1 MNGLSNTTPTS
12 LAPMLFDWKQLMD
25 DETWNQ
31 EPVASAELRQP
42 STGDIDA
49 LPAEMLKQ
57 FADVKP
63 NVEPA
68 PDANGVT
75 ICRECLQ
82 MKSCLETGGNLKE
95 PVWYACLVVARFFK
109 EPLAHELSNGY
120 PNYTHEET
128 EGKLERL
135 KKNGILPTTCQRFEQ
150 INPAGCEGCPH
161 RGIIHSPIRLGYPN
175 WQRAAVVQSS
185 TMTADT
191 TAVVERVA
199 IEIAADNFHG
209 NVFQCHQVLAHG
221 FRNVSGEYVTI
232 DQTGCLHTLGKPGIR
247 FVLSQ
252 YCWFTVYDKREK
264 KNKNIAPPQDIAEAV
279 METASTYGIAPMVYF
294 VLRNPAIDPVTGAL
308 MGLKRG
314 YIPEHQAYCL
324 HDWNRDPAMLDRPDL
339 NAVAKALQTLWQP
352 VHRFPFESPEHRAT
366 MLCAMLS
373 AVVRPLLPMCPGYLI
388 DSPSFGSGK
397 TKLATILAILTG
409 QHEPAVIPWRN
420 NDEAEAQKKML
431 SLLLMGAGAVMIDNV
446 NGLFHSDA
454 LAAILTSEM
463 YADRTLG
470 ASKIV
475 TVSTRVLIVF
485 NGCNASV
492 SADLVRRILTIC
504 IDPGIERPEL
514 RDFDFDP
521 VEMVRQNTDDY
532 VEAVLVILRAYICA
546 GKPIYTPPLGSFEM
560 WDRLVRQCVLWLD
573 KQGLG
578 EHFGGLADP
587 WVTMETAREN
597 DPDKARL
604 SALLQAWQER
614 FGSKGST
621 VQNAIKTVTDF
632 PSTPENVELKLM
644 LEEIAGERGTIN
656 PRMLA
661 AWIGKRQGRIVD
673 GFHFVKIDTK
683 REKPVWAAIPQT
695 KPVG

>member
-1 MNGLSNTTPTS
+1 MNTPTNHTEAID
-12 LAPMLFDWKQLMD
+12 APILLDWKQLIQNEGQIPSPTVGIYSNQQPVGDMD
-25 DETWNQ
+25 LS
-31 EPVASAELRQP
+31 VKGLAHL
-42 STGDIDA
+42 
-49 LPAEMLKQ
+49 
-57 FADVKP
+57 FANIESNLVS
-63 NVEPA
+63 A
-68 PDANGVT
+68 PDADGVT

-95 PVWYACLVVARFFK
+95 FIWYACLGVARFFK
-109 EPLAHELSNGY
+109 EPLAHELSSGY
-120 PNYTHEET
+120 PNYTYEET
-128 EGKLERL
+128 ERKLAQLQE
-135 KKNGILPTTCQRFEQ
+135 KNILPTTCKRFEQ
-150 INPAGCEGCPH
+150 INPAGCEGCTY
-161 RGIIHSPIRLGYPN
+161 RGLINSPIRLGYSGL
-175 WQRAAVVQSS
+175 QRIAPQGVGE
-185 TMTADT
+185 MT
-191 TAVVERVA
+191 TAERVVVEISGDQFHLNVA
-199 IEIAADNFHG
+199 
-209 NVFQCHQVLAHG
+209 QCHQALARG
-221 FRNVSGEYVTI
+221 FRDAMGEYIAIDAKGCMHTI
-232 DQTGCLHTLGKPGIR
+232 KKHAIR
-247 FVLSQ
+247 VALSES
-252 YCWFTVYDKREK
+252 CWFIVYDKRE
-264 KNKNIAPPQDIAEAV
+264 NKRKAIAPPQDIADAV
-279 METASTYGIAPMVYF
+279 MDTARTNGIAPIIHV
-294 VLRNPAIDPVTGAL
+294 VLRNPGIDPVTGAL

-373 AVVRPLLPMCPGYLI
+373 AVIRPVLPQCPGFLI

-420 NDEAEAQKKML
+420 NDEAEAQKKLL

-454 LAAILTSEM
+454 LAAILTSTS
-463 YADRTLG
+463 YSDRKLG
-470 ASKIV
+470 VSMMA
-475 TVSTRVLIVF
+475 TTSTRILIVF

-492 SADLVRRILTIC
+492 SADLVRRILTIS

-521 VEMVRQNTDDY
+521 AEMVRQNTDDY

-546 GKPIYTPPLGSFEM
+546 GSSTYTSPLGSFEI

-587 WVTMETAREN
+587 LVTMETAREN

-604 SALLQAWQER
+604 SALLQAWQEC

-661 AWIGKRQGRIVD
+661 AWIGRRQGRIVD

-683 REKPVWAAIPQT
+683 KEKPVWAAIPQT